1 MYQQKGDSAKG
12 GNKFWEGILD
22 VPFNPRSCFLPVG
35 WGSRPWEMG
44 FCPRTE
50 ITSLFASLMGRLTAF
65 LPQITK
71 PVGPVMATGVLTVA
85 RFVGKVGCY
94 LLVASLSGR
103 LRASLSGRLT
113 AFHPP
118 DHKAGGSRHRD
129 GGAHGGEICWESRM
143 LPLGCESLGTPQG
156 VPLGMPDGVPPSRSQ
171 SRWVSSLRGGA
182 HGGEICWESRMLPL
196 GCESLGTPHGVP
208 PPRSQSRRVPSS
220 RRGCSRWRDLLGNS
234 EVTSWSRVSRDA
246 SGRPSRDASRRSTP
260 QITKPVG
267 PVIATGVLTVARFV
281 PRGNWMTHLL
291 ANSPVGGCWARRPCH
306 SLVGP
311 PGATWVTPAKWWSR
325 EAPLVTR
332 LWPWTQSMA
341 ISLASALLMSL

>member
-12 GNKFWEGILD
+12 GGNTFWEGIPD

-44 FCPRTE
+44 FRPRTE
-50 ITSLFASLMGRLTAF
+50 ITSLFASLMGRLTASLSGRLTAF

-103 LRASLSGRLT
+103 LT

-118 DHKAGGSRHRD
+118 DHKASSLWRGCSL
-129 GGAHGGEICWESRM
+129 SRM
-143 LPLGCESLGTPQG
+143 LPLG
-156 VPLGMPDGVPPSRSQ
+156 R
-171 SRWVSSLRGGA
+171 
-182 HGGEICWESRMLPL
+182 
-196 GCESLGTPHGVP
+196 ESLGTPHGVP
-208 PPRSQSRRVPSS
+208 PPQITKPAGPVIATGVLTVTRFVGKGGSYLLVASLSGRLRAS
-220 RRGCSRWRDLLGNS
+220 LLGS
-234 EVTSWSRVSRDA
+234 LTVFH
-246 SGRPSRDASRRSTP
+246 P

-281 PRGNWMTHLL
+281 PHGNWMTHLL

-341 ISLASALLMSL
+341 ISLVSALLMSL

>member
-12 GNKFWEGILD
+12 GNKFWEGIPD
-22 VPFNPRSCFLPVG
+22 VPFNLRSCFLPVG

-44 FCPRTE
+44 FRPRTE

-156 VPLGMPDGVPPSRSQ
+156 VPLG
-171 SRWVSSLRGGA
+171 
-182 HGGEICWESRMLPL
+182 
-196 GCESLGTPHGVP
+196 TPHGVP

-220 RRGCSRWRDLLGNS
+220 RRGCSRWRDLLGKS

-281 PRGNWMTHLL
+281 PHGNWMTHLL

>member
-1 MYQQKGDSAKG
+1 
-12 GNKFWEGILD
+12 
-22 VPFNPRSCFLPVG
+22 
-35 WGSRPWEMG
+35 MG
-44 FCPRTE
+44 FRPRTE
-50 ITSLFASLMGRLTAF
+50 ITSLFASLMGRLTASLSGRLTAF

-118 DHKAGGSRHRD
+118 DHKAGGSRHCD

-156 VPLGMPDGVPPSRSQ
+156 VPLG
-171 SRWVSSLRGGA
+171 
-182 HGGEICWESRMLPL
+182 
-196 GCESLGTPHGVP
+196 TPHGVP

-220 RRGCSRWRDLLGNS
+220 RRGCSRWRDLLGKS

-246 SGRPSRDASRRSTP
+246 SGHPSRDASRRSTP

-267 PVIATGVLTVARFV
+267 PNKGRNVPDVRTPACMKAPEVPPLTVRL
-281 PRGNWMTHLL
+281 RSNHRE
-291 ANSPVGGCWARRPCH
+291 N
-306 SLVGP
+306 
-311 PGATWVTPAKWWSR
+311 SR
-325 EAPLVTR
+325 EAIKILGGGLGPR
-332 LWPWTQSMA
+332 
-341 ISLASALLMSL
+341 